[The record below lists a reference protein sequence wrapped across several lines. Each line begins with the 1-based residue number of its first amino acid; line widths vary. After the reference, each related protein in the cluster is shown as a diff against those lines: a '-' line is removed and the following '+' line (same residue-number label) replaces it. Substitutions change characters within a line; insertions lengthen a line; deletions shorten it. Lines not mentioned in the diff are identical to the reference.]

1 MTIQKAYL
9 RVVELM
15 SVDPIVVADTA
26 TIDEVEELLRRHRI
40 TGLPVVDITGRLV
53 GVISQTDLLYLD
65 VPAVRALIRHEERG
79 IRVGEV
85 MSTPPAT
92 IDSMATVKDAAC
104 RMHDE
109 QIHRLVAVD
118 EHGRPIGVITSMDFV
133 GLAAEG

>member
-1 MTIQKAYL
+1 MSVSNTDL
-9 RVVELM
+9 RVAELM
-15 SVDPIVVADTA
+15 SVDLIVVSDTA
-26 TIDEVEELLRRHRI
+26 LIDEAEELLRRHRMQD
-40 TGLPVVDITGRLV
+40 LPVVDIAGRLV

-85 MSTPPAT
+85 MSTPPST
-92 IDSMATVKDAAC
+92 IDSMATVKDAAR

-109 QIHRLVAVD
+109 QIHRLVAVE

-133 GLAAEG
+133 ALAAEG